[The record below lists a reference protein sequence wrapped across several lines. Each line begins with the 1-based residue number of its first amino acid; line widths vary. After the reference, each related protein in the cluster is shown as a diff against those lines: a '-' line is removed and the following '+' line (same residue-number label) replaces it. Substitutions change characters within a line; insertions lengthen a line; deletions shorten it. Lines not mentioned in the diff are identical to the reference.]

1 MEKPVTLDAPLTSQ
15 PGIGPQRAAL
25 FARLNVRTVGELL
38 RLYPR
43 TYEDRTR
50 LVSIASL
57 EAGTPACFE
66 AAVVTTPR
74 TNRIPKPGSR
84 MLEVTKFTVA
94 DDTGRLNLTFF
105 NAAHSAGAL
114 RVGERYCFYGVLTG
128 DFAAYGMTNPLFEP
142 CDGPAHV
149 TRRILP
155 VYPLTA
161 GLTNSMVLRAQA
173 QAVSRCAGLLPET
186 LPPELLR
193 RYGLCGAAEAC
204 REIHCPTSAAA
215 LGQAQRR
222 LVFEEFFLFSAAL
235 AIVRS
240 RRTAHSCPAWQTE
253 LTPFFAAL
261 PFRLTGA
268 QQRAVDDIC
277 ADVRTGRP
285 MSRLVQGDVGS
296 GKTMV
301 AAAAA
306 CLAAKNGVQT
316 ALLAPTEILARQ
328 HFDRLAPLFESLG
341 IRTVLLTGQMGA
353 AQKRSAREA
362 AELGLADV
370 VIGTHALLT
379 EQTRFARLGMVIAD
393 EQHRFG
399 VAQRAALC
407 AKGTQPHL
415 LLLSATPIPRTL
427 ALIVYGDLDVSVVD
441 ELPPGREPVETF
453 LVDERYRARLNAFV
467 RKQAAEGHQ
476 SFIVCPAVE
485 DDGGD
490 GGETLKAAEQWAQ
503 TLQDYVFPNLRVALL
518 HGKMK
523 GAEKE
528 AVMASFA
535 AGEADILVATTVI
548 EVGVDVPNATLMV
561 IENADRFGL
570 SQLHQL
576 RGRVGRGSAK
586 AWCVLV
592 SDNKNPETRQRLR
605 TLCGTNDGFRIA
617 EADLQQRGPGDFFG
631 SRQHGLPVFRVGDLA
646 TDLAVLRQAQEAAA
660 QLVSQDRP
668 LPSPLAQAI
677 ESLLAGS
684 ADTLN

>member
-1 MEKPVTLDAPLTSQ
+1 MEPILSLK
-15 PGIGPQRAAL
+15 
-25 FARLNVRTVGELL
+25 NVCSYYDKVQV
-38 RLYPR
+38 LY
-43 TYEDRTR
+43 DIN
-50 LVSIASL
+50 V
-57 EAGTPACFE
+57 
-66 AAVVTTPR
+66 
-74 TNRIPKPGSR
+74 
-84 MLEVTKFTVA
+84 
-94 DDTGRLNLTFF
+94 D
-105 NAAHSAGAL
+105 
-114 RVGERYCFYGVLTG
+114 
-128 DFAAYGMTNPLFEP
+128 
-142 CDGPAHV
+142 
-149 TRRILP
+149 
-155 VYPLTA
+155 VYPGEIVSVIGANGA
-161 GLTNSMVLRAQA
+161 GKSTMMKTIMGLVHMGRGQVTFDGKKLNRMHAHKI
-173 QAVSRCAGLLPET
+173 CKAGIAYVPE
-186 LPPELLR
+186 
-193 RYGLCGAAEAC
+193 G
-204 REIHCPTSAAA
+204 RE
-215 LGQAQRR
+215 
-222 LVFEEFFLFSAAL
+222 VF
-235 AIVRS
+235 
-240 RRTAHSCPAWQTE
+240 PN
-253 LTPFFAAL
+253 
-261 PFRLTGA
+261 
-268 QQRAVDDIC
+268 
-277 ADVRTGRP
+277 
-285 MSRLVQGDVGS
+285 M
-296 GKTMV
+296 
-301 AAAAA
+301 
-306 CLAAKNGVQT
+306 
-316 ALLAPTEILARQ
+316 
-328 HFDRLAPLFESLG
+328 
-341 IRTVLLTGQMGA
+341 TVLENLEMGA
-353 AQKRSAREA
+353 YCRSYTSAQKRSAREV

-528 AVMASFA
+528 AVMTSFA

-660 QLVSQDRP
+660 QLISQDRP